1 MDPIR
6 AGDVRSA
13 AGRKRRTLHHGA
25 LFGSSGGCAGE
36 LSGLPVVLDV
46 LSEACTVLF
55 TCEPLLEGG
64 AEHREVVVRQVV
76 VVVDQLAGVSVGLHG
91 LAQRIGCFD
100 LVVLE
105 WGDQS
110 SISGDELL
118 ACLIFGEPVQ
128 EVLGGL
134 ALFVGGVVGGVD
146 EEVLGAAADSPEAV
160 QGRLLIQDIMDF
172 WLGLGAD
179 GFRVDMA
186 GSLVKEDPDHY
197 WTKLLWQ
204 QVRAHLDETYP
215 EAVLVSEWGDPE
227 EALHAGFDMDFLLH
241 FGPSHYLDLFREN
254 PYFSAGS
261 SEATGSAET
270 AETEHDGE
278 RSECDGAGSSGC
290 DSNGNSVV
298 DGDNPN
304 CNNDNVGN
312 ASGDIKAFADTYTAM
327 LASTA
332 GTPGYICIPSGNHDM
347 IRMRDTLTT
356 DEMKLAFTFLLTM
369 PGCPF
374 IYYGDEI
381 GMRYMHGLKSKE
393 GGYERTGSRT
403 PMQWSCATNAGFS
416 AARPDDLYLPI
427 DADSERP
434 NVASQT
440 GRSDSLLETVR
451 ALNTLRLAHPALQ
464 ADGGIEFLYAEDHA
478 YPLVYARSSEAGEA
492 ERDATDGERSG
503 TAHETSCETPCETC
517 SKINREAGGERIVVA
532 INPSNTDASCTLP
545 SDYVKLLSG
554 GLAQEISQEPA
565 EKTVLLSIGNPARF
579 DGTQLHVP
587 ARSATILPC

>member
-1 MDPIR
+1 MASWLNNAIFYEIYPQSFNDSNGDGIGDFQGIIDKLQYVRDLGCNAIWINPCFDSSFYD
-6 AGDVRSA
+6 AGYDVRDYYTA
-13 AGRKRRTLHHGA
+13 AERYGSNADLQR
-25 LFGSSGGCAGE
+25 LFERAHE
-36 LSGLPVVLDV
+36 LGMHVL
-46 LSEACTVLF
+46 L
-55 TCEPLLEGG
+55 
-64 AEHREVVVRQVV
+64 
-76 VVVDQLAGVSVGLHG
+76 
-91 LAQRIGCFD
+91 D
-100 LVVLE
+100 LVPGHSAVDNPWFLE
-105 WGDQS
+105 SGKDERNAWTDRYIWRPMTQS
-110 SISGDELL
+110 PNLNSPYESIRGFLGGIAERPDAAAVNCFSTQ
-118 ACLIFGEPVQ
+118 ACLNYGFGTVTEDWQ
-128 EVLGGL
+128 
-134 ALFVGGVVGGVD
+134 F
-146 EEVLGAAADSPEAV
+146 AADSPEAV

-356 DEMKLAFTFLLTM
+356 DEMKLAFAFLLTM

-381 GMRYMHGLKSKE
+381 GMRYRALPGKE
-393 GGYERTGSRT
+393 GGYVRTGSRT
-403 PMQWSCATNAGFS
+403 PMQWGANDASGALHVSDSAESDIRAGDVTGGS
-416 AARPDDLYLPI
+416 YLPADPSA
-427 DADSERP
+427 DAP
-434 NVASQT
+434 TVAAQQA
-440 GRSDSLLETVR
+440 DAESLWHTVR
-451 ALNTLRLAHPALQ
+451 SILHVKRACDALRSGATFHAIERDRVFVFERSTHLQKLIIAVNPSRDCKALQLPDGSYRTIFSIGENEISGTSLRLGLQ
-464 ADGGIEFLYAEDHA
+464 SFAIL
-478 YPLVYARSSEAGEA
+478 EA
-492 ERDATDGERSG
+492 E
-503 TAHETSCETPCETC
+503 
-517 SKINREAGGERIVVA
+517 
-532 INPSNTDASCTLP
+532 
-545 SDYVKLLSG
+545 
-554 GLAQEISQEPA
+554 
-565 EKTVLLSIGNPARF
+565 
-579 DGTQLHVP
+579 
-587 ARSATILPC
+587 